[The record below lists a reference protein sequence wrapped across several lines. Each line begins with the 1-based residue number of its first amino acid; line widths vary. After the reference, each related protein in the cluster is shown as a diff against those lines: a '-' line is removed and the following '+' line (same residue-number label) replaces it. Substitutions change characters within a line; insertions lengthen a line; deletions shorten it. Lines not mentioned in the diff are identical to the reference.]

1 MYGTLKGVRN
11 HHKGYK
17 LLKTLIEMLSFI
29 NSIEGKDICQNN

>member
-17 LLKTLIEMLSFI
+17 LLKTPDWNCKFD
-29 NSIEGKDICQNN
+29 K

>member
-17 LLKTLIEMLSFI
+17 LVKIPDWTL
-29 NSIEGKDICQNN
+29 DIHK